1 MEWNS
6 PNFRNGTFHN
16 ELPTLLMSADNT
28 MLKVFIKFMRKPK
41 SVNPPGPLPSV
52 RRDLKSPPGPGTTI
66 TWFGHSSYLIQMNGW
81 NILVDPVFSNYAS
94 PVPIFAKAFAGT
106 NIYSVDDLPDVI
118 DMLIITHNHY
128 DHLDRRTI
136 SRLCNRI
143 NSVYTS
149 LGVMADLIRYGIDGG
164 IITELD
170 WWEEIDLPVGLNL
183 TATPARHFS
192 GRGMKRNQSL
202 WSSFVLES
210 DSEKLYLGGDSG
222 YGPHFKLIGDRFGPF
237 DLAILETGQYNTDW
251 ANIHMMPEEAVQAAA
266 DLRTRAMLPVHWAK
280 FSLAFHPWD
289 EPVRRVLAEAQK
301 TGIPVATPM
310 IGEAMVLHQP
320 LPQSPWWEKV
330 K

>member
-128 DHLDRRTI
+128 DHLDGRTI

-301 TGIPVATPM
+301 TGMPVATPM

-320 LPQSPWWEKV
+320 LPQSPWWEQV

>member
-301 TGIPVATPM
+301 TGMPVATPM